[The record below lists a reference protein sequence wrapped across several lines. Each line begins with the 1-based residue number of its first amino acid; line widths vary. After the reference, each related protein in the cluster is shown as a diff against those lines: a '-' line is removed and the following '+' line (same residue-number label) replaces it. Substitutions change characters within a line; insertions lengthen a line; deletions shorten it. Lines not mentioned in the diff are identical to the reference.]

1 MKIIGNL
8 FATLQAQRHARLGI
22 DGKDRYVTKTLGLP
36 PAEVE
41 KPSYVYRNAVQQVGD
56 TGRLEELREDLRR
69 GQDLQAI
76 VGHPWQYTAG
86 LVIVWG
92 LEAAG
97 SLLILRALGVPA
109 EHRPLP
115 AAALTLAMIGL
126 TKVTVAAT
134 SAPRNVIA
142 PPPSG
147 TDSGPNTAGAA
158 APTVVDLDPTRPPP
172 VPAAIPWRRYLLPA
186 VYGCLVAA
194 VAASRVMGS
203 DAADVPPVVAWSEA
217 AIMIAITCGPA
228 FAAIWLEGKRAPAL
242 ELARRIALIR
252 RRLRG
257 EERRIKQADRVLTQ
271 LDRAQVRW
279 TRDNATMRAGYSIA
293 HELATAEDRLDTDDD
308 TNDTAEGASPSNGR

>member
-1 MKIIGNL
+1 MNFIGNV
-8 FATLQAQRHARLGI
+8 FASLHARRHAHLGI
-22 DGKDRYVTKTLGLP
+22 DGKDRYVTETLGLP
-36 PAEVE
+36 PGEVE
-41 KPSYVYRNAVQQVGD
+41 KTSYVYKSAVQQMGD

-86 LVIVWG
+86 LVVVWG

-97 SLLILRALGVPA
+97 SLLILRALGVPS
-109 EHRPLP
+109 EHRLLP

-134 SAPRNVIA
+134 SAPPNVAA

-147 TDSGPNTAGAA
+147 TDPEPGTPGAVPAG
-158 APTVVDLDPTRPPP
+158 VDPDPTRPPP
-172 VPAAIPWRRYLLPA
+172 TSAPIPWKRYLLPA

-203 DAADVPPVVAWSEA
+203 DAADVSPLLAWSEA
-217 AIMIAITCGPA
+217 VILVAVTCGPA
-228 FAAIWLEGKRAPAL
+228 FAAIWLEGRRAPAL
-242 ELARRIALIR
+242 ELARRIALIS

-257 EERRIKQADRVLTQ
+257 EERRIKQAERFVTRV
-271 LDRAQVRW
+271 DRAQVRW
-279 TRDNATMRAGYSIA
+279 TQDNAALRARFSIA
-293 HELATAEDRLDTDDD
+293 HELATAEDRLGADDD
-308 TNDTAEGASPSNGR
+308 TNDTPEGSAPAGGR